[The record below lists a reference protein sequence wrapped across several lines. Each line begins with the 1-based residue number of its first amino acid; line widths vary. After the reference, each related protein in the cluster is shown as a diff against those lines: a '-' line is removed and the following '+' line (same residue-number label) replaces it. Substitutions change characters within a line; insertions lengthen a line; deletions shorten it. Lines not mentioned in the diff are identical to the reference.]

1 VVSPSLLLIFLAG
14 TRDTVPADPCAAR
27 ASARAAAIEAFVV
40 VPAMRAR
47 DTVVTAQVC
56 VVPRTEA
63 GGQRAKIGSYHGEL
77 RFDST
82 KARVVR
88 VEKPAGGVRVE
99 NARIAGA
106 VKFAGAEP
114 LGFQPGRL
122 LSVVLRVA
130 TPGARPVVGLTMIEL
145 NATDGTSLLKQLL
158 TSVTKAP

>member
-1 VVSPSLLLIFLAG
+1 VVFPSLLLIGLAG
-14 TRDTVPADPCAAR
+14 APDTVPADPCVAR
-27 ASARAAAIEAFVV
+27 ASARAGAIEAFVV

-82 KARVVR
+82 NARVLR

-106 VKFAGAEP
+106 VRFAGAEP
-114 LGFQPGRL
+114 LGFQAGQL

-130 TPGARPVVGLTMIEL
+130 KPGMRPVVRLTMIEL
-145 NATDGTSLLKQLL
+145 NATDGTSLMKQLV
-158 TSVTKAP
+158 TSAAKSP

>member
-1 VVSPSLLLIFLAG
+1 LLIFLAG
-14 TRDTVPADPCAAR
+14 APDTVPADPCDAR
-27 ASARAAAIEAFVV
+27 ASLRAAGIEAFVV

-56 VVPRTEA
+56 VVPGKT
-63 GGQRAKIGSYHGEL
+63 GGQRAQIGSYHGEL

-82 KARVVR
+82 KVRVLR

-106 VKFAGAEP
+106 VRFAGAEP
-114 LGFQPGRL
+114 RGFQPGRL

-130 TPGARPVVGLTMIEL
+130 KPGARPVVGLTMIEL
-145 NATDGTSLLKQLL
+145 NATDGTSLLKQLV
-158 TSVTKAP
+158 TSAARSP